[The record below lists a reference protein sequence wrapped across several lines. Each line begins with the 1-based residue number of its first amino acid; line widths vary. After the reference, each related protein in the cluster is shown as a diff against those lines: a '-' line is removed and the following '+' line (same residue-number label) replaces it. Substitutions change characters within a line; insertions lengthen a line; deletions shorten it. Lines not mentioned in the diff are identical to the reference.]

1 MSRNANTATRAKRNS
16 PTEDELLKLLW
27 EVPRL
32 WRAAMDKR
40 LRPLGLSEAKWRT
53 VLLLARSD
61 HPVSQIELANLLGI
75 EAPSLARLLD
85 RLGADGWIERQT
97 AEHDRRI
104 KTIHLLPKAAGVI
117 KKIDAVIVAVRR
129 EVLCDLSGAEVLA
142 CARTLKN
149 IRDRVERSAAVEP
162 GASGNK
168 RRHL

>member
-1 MSRNANTATRAKRNS
+1 MSRPSKIETLSKRGASN
-16 PTEDELLKLLW
+16 EDELLKLLW

-53 VLLLARSD
+53 VLLLARAD

-97 AEHDRRI
+97 AVHDRRV
-104 KTIHLLPKAAGVI
+104 KTIHLLPKASGVI

-129 EVLCDLSGAEVLA
+129 EVLCDVSGAEVLA
-142 CARTLKN
+142 CTRTLKN
-149 IRDRVERSAAVEP
+149 IRDRVERSAAVVP
-162 GASGNK
+162 IANGNK